1 MDAKKLKETCIESCN
16 QLYNYFTEN
25 RKNDYGLVVNE
36 VLNYDILS
44 DGYVTLHTENK
55 VLDATGTKLVI
66 NGKSYDESDVNFEY
80 FDGIHKT
87 VTIRPSTEIFNTLL
101 TSKNT
106 ASSLKYEA
114 KIQLTTDLKWLI
126 KRTRSYYESFGDMI
140 GYPKTEPHFERG
152 EYEFPKGVEPS
163 SQQED
168 IVDTVLNS
176 KMSYVWGAPGT
187 GKTQYVL
194 ATAIL
199 AYIRKNKRVAVL
211 APTNNSL
218 EQVLRG
224 LLKILQREDP
234 EGNVINLDKDVLRI
248 GIATKEFVEEYPSIC
263 ERKGISKEIKNKDE
277 TIRLLRDV
285 LYEKSAEMLKPSFDQ
300 LDMLIPQMKE
310 ANVFQRRRLMNQI
323 DPYFHEIKSILELG
337 AKFSDIA
344 DSIDEYDIERKFTTL
359 KSYLYDRPRPASE
372 LVQFRDWDLN
382 KVIDELKELLEE
394 RDELDSQSTQ
404 ARATSAKIIAMTPQT
419 MMGRFG
425 PEGIGGMNKI
435 DVDHIFVDEVGYCNA
450 INILPLFAY
459 GVPITLL
466 GDHMQLPPVCEV
478 DEDILMKAAT
488 LGDVGDTEDKLHNL
502 RYVFMWSQS
511 AIHVEDYLANDL
523 DQVMIRY
530 YCDADPFYDLMKRK
544 DLTISYRFGNNL
556 AEILDKKV
564 YNIGIKGVSR
574 DPLEIVCIDARCTGR
589 IDRVNIEEA
598 TAIKKYIDKE
608 GLVEGEYIILTPY
621 KKQMRAIGNL
631 CPDKKDDVTVVHR
644 SQGRE
649 WDTVILSVADNGD
662 AITRSATGNPLIY
675 TTSKE
680 QHGLR
685 VINTAVSRAK
695 KKLVLVC
702 DKNFWIN
709 QEGELIGMIAENAD
723 MTISF

>member
-1 MDAKKLKETCIESCN
+1 MDAQKLKETCIESCD

-25 RKNDYGLVVNE
+25 RRNDYGLIVNE

-55 VLDATGTKLVI
+55 VLDATGSKLVI
-66 NGKSYDESDVNFEY
+66 NGRTYDESEINFEY

-87 VTIRPSTEIFNTLL
+87 VTIRPSAEIFDAFL
-101 TSKNT
+101 TANNKNF
-106 ASSLKYEA
+106 SLKDKA

-140 GYPKTEPHFERG
+140 GYPKIEPHFERG

-176 KMSYVWGAPGT
+176 KMSYIWGAPGT

-224 LLKILQREDP
+224 LLKILQNEDP
-234 EGNVINLDKDVLRI
+234 DGKVIDLNKDVLRI
-248 GIATKEFVEEYPSIC
+248 GIATKEFIEEYPSIC
-263 ERKGISKEIKNKDE
+263 ERKGISKEIENKE
-277 TIRLLRDV
+277 QTIRLLRDV
-285 LYEKSAEMLKPSFDQ
+285 LYEKSSEMLKPSFDQ
-300 LDMLIPQMKE
+300 LDMLIPQMDK
-310 ANVFQRRRLMNQI
+310 ANAYQKRQLMDQI
-323 DPYFHEIKSILELG
+323 DPYLDEIKGVLKIG
-337 AKFSDIA
+337 AKFIDIA
-344 DSIDEYDIERKFTTL
+344 DSIDEYDIVRKVASIR
-359 KSYLYDRPRPASE
+359 SYLYDRPRPASE
-372 LVQFRDWDLN
+372 LVEFRDWDLT
-382 KVIDELKELLEE
+382 KVVDELNILLEE
-394 RDELDSQSTQ
+394 KDELDSQSTQ

-425 PEGIGGMNKI
+425 PEGIGGMHKI
-435 DVDHIFVDEVGYCNA
+435 DIDHIFVDEVGYCCA

-459 GVPITLL
+459 GVPITML

-488 LGDVGDTEDKLHNL
+488 LGETGDTNDKLHNM
-502 RYVFMWSQS
+502 RYAFMWGQS
-511 AIHVEDYLANDL
+511 AIHVEGYLANDL
-523 DQVMIRY
+523 NHVMATY
-530 YCDADPFYDLMKRK
+530 FCDAEPFYDVMKRK

-556 AEILDKKV
+556 AEILDKMV
-564 YNIGIKGVSR
+564 YNIGIAGVSR
-574 DPLEIVCIDARCTGR
+574 DPLEIVCIDVRCN
-589 IDRVNIEEA
+589 DRVDRANKSEA
-598 TAIKKYIDKE
+598 TAIKKYIEKE
-608 GLVEGEYIILTPY
+608 GLEEGEYIVLTPY
-621 KKQMRAIGNL
+621 KKQMRAIGEL
-631 CPDKKDDVTVVHR
+631 CIDIKDDITVVHR

-649 WDTVILSVADNGD
+649 WDTVILSIADNGE
-662 AITRSATGNPLIY
+662 AISRSSTGNPLIF
-675 TTSKE
+675 TTSKG
-680 QHGLR
+680 QHGLK

-702 DKNFWIN
+702 DKNFWTK
-709 QEGELIGMIAENAD
+709 QDDELIGMIAENAD